1 MNFTPLNKI
10 RHNRFWVYQLL
21 GWWALV
27 VALIFLSLLF
37 NPPTDNFWFALSFVY
52 FANSVIGVILTC
64 GLRYI
69 YRFVW
74 DKGFILRF
82 ILAWMGSLIAAYFL
96 WLSQIFLR
104 TLLLDRQTIME
115 RVLFGDFSF
124 CVTLILLWSGAY
136 FIFKYNLLF
145 QIEKEKSL
153 RSEALAHEA
162 QLLMLRYQLN
172 PHFLFN
178 ALNAISTLVLTK
190 AVDPANEM
198 VTKLSK
204 FLRYSLDHSPFG
216 RVSLAHEIET
226 SQLYLDIEKVRF
238 SERLKLVFDIEDTV
252 RDSLVPTMV
261 LQPLIENSIKHGISK
276 NEKGGTLQIKAREV
290 QGSLVLEVI
299 DDGPGI
305 SGIDGRNSD
314 KFVPT
319 GVGISNIRNRLRELY
334 GETYELRFTN
344 VTPNGLSAQ
353 VRIPNEYS

>member
-1 MNFTPLNKI
+1 MSLFPLNKI
-10 RHNRFWVYQLL
+10 RHNRFWLFQLL
-21 GWWALV
+21 GWSALV

-37 NPPTDNFWFALSFVY
+37 NPPTDGFWFALSLAYAASSF
-52 FANSVIGVILTC
+52 FGGILTW
-64 GLRYI
+64 GLRHI
-69 YRFVW
+69 YRLVW
-74 DKGFILRF
+74 DRGFILRF
-82 ILAWMGSLIAAYFL
+82 ILAWLGSLLAASFL
-96 WLSQIFLR
+96 WLSQNFLADV
-104 TLLLDRQTIME
+104 LLDRQTMME
-115 RVLFGDFSF
+115 RVLYGDFSY

-136 FIFKYNLLF
+136 FIFKYNVLF

-178 ALNAISTLVLTK
+178 TLNAISTLVLTK
-190 AVDPANEM
+190 AVEPANEM

-204 FLRYSLDHSPFG
+204 FLRYSLDHSPFD

-276 NEKGGTLQIKAREV
+276 NQKGGVLTIKAFRE
-290 QGSLVLEVI
+290 QDSLILQVI
-299 DDGPGI
+299 DNGPGI
-305 SGIDGRNSD
+305 SGIDRQMSD
-314 KFVPT
+314 EFVAS
-319 GVGISNIRNRLRELY
+319 GVGINNIRNRLEQLY
-334 GETYELRFTN
+334 DNNYQLSFIN
-344 VTPNGLSAQ
+344 VAPRGLS
-353 VRIPNEYS
+353 VTMRIPNENR

>member
-1 MNFTPLNKI
+1 MLARLNKI
-10 RHNRFWVYQLL
+10 RHNRFWLFQLL

-27 VALIFLSLLF
+27 VVLILLSLLF

-52 FANSVIGVILTC
+52 AANSVIGGGLTW
-64 GLRYI
+64 GLRHI

-74 DKGFILRF
+74 DRGFIIRF
-82 ILAWMGSLIAAYFL
+82 ILAWLGSLLVAYLL
-96 WLSQIFLR
+96 WLSQISLR
-104 TLLLDRQTIME
+104 TLLLDRQTIMD
-115 RVLFGDFSF
+115 RVIFGDFSF

-178 ALNAISTLVLTK
+178 TLNAISTLVLTK

-204 FLRYSLDHSPFG
+204 FLRYSLDHSPFD
-216 RVSLAHEIET
+216 RVSLAHEMET

-238 SERLKLVFDIEDTV
+238 SERLKLVFEIEDTV
-252 RDSLVPTMV
+252 QDSLVPTMV

-276 NEKGGTLQIKAREV
+276 NQEGGTLTIKAFKD
-290 QGSLVLEVI
+290 QDSLILQVI
-299 DDGPGI
+299 DNGPGI
-305 SGIDGRNSD
+305 SGIDGKTSNE
-314 KFVPT
+314 FVAS
-319 GVGISNIRNRLRELY
+319 GVGINNIRNRLEQLY
-334 GETYELRFTN
+334 DNNYELSFSN
-344 VTPNGLSAQ
+344 VSPRGLS
-353 VRIPNEYS
+353 VTMSIPNED

>member
-1 MNFTPLNKI
+1 MNFAPLNKI
-10 RHNRFWVYQLL
+10 RHNRFWVFQLL

-37 NPPTDNFWFALSFVY
+37 NPPTESFWFSLSFVY
-52 FANSVIGVILTC
+52 FANAVFGVFVTC

-74 DKGFILRF
+74 DRGFILRF
-82 ILAWMGSLIAAYFL
+82 ILAWLGSLIAAWLL
-96 WLSQIFLR
+96 WLSQIFLL
-104 TLLLDRQTIME
+104 TLLLDKQTIME
-115 RVLFGDFSF
+115 RVLFGEFSF
-124 CVTLILLWSGAY
+124 CVTLILLWSSAY

-178 ALNAISTLVLTK
+178 TLNAISTLVLTK
-190 AVDPANEM
+190 AADPANEM

-204 FLRYSLDHSPFG
+204 FLRYSLDHSPFD

-226 SQLYLDIEKVRF
+226 SKLYLDIEKVRF
-238 SERLKLVFDIEDTV
+238 SERLKLVFDIEDAA

-276 NEKGGTLQIKAREV
+276 NQEGGVLTIKAFRE
-290 QGSLVLEVI
+290 QDSLILQVI
-299 DDGPGI
+299 DNGPGI
-305 SGIDGRNSD
+305 SGIDRQMSD
-314 KFVPT
+314 EFVAS
-319 GVGISNIRNRLRELY
+319 GVGINNIKNRLEQLYDNNYQLSFSNISPR
-334 GETYELRFTN
+334 
-344 VTPNGLSAQ
+344 GLS
-353 VRIPNEYS
+353 VTMRIPNEN

>member
-1 MNFTPLNKI
+1 MNLARLNKI
-10 RHNRFWVYQLL
+10 RHNRFWVFQLA

-27 VALIFLSLLF
+27 VALSFLSLLF
-37 NPPTDNFWFALSFVY
+37 NPPTDGFWFALSFVY
-52 FANSVIGVILTC
+52 FANSVFGVTLTC
-64 GLRYI
+64 GLRYV
-69 YRFVW
+69 YRFMW
-74 DKGFILRF
+74 DRGFVLRF
-82 ILAWMGSLIAAYFL
+82 ISAWVGSLIAAYLLWRSQYFL
-96 WLSQIFLR
+96 L

-124 CVTLILLWSGAY
+124 CVTLILLWSGSY

-178 ALNAISTLVLTK
+178 TLNAISTLVLTK

-204 FLRYSLDHSPFG
+204 FLRYSLDHSPFD
-216 RVSLAHEIET
+216 RVSLSHEIET

-238 SERLKLVFDIEDTV
+238 SDRLQLVFDIEDTV

-276 NEKGGTLQIKAREV
+276 NHEGGTLTIKAFKE
-290 QGSLVLEVI
+290 QDSLILQVV
-299 DDGPGI
+299 DNGPGI
-305 SGIDGRNSD
+305 SGIDRQVSD
-314 KFVPT
+314 EFVAS
-319 GVGISNIRNRLRELY
+319 GVGINNIRNRLEQLY
-334 GETYELRFTN
+334 DNNYELSFSN
-344 VTPNGLSAQ
+344 VSPRGLS
-353 VRIPNEYS
+353 VTMRIPDEN

>member
-1 MNFTPLNKI
+1 MILARLNKI
-10 RHNRFWVYQLL
+10 RHNRFWLLQLL
-21 GWWALV
+21 GWWTLV

-37 NPPTDNFWFALSFVY
+37 NPPTDGFWFALSVTY
-52 FANSVIGVILTC
+52 AASSVAGGILTW
-64 GLRYI
+64 GLRHI
-69 YRFVW
+69 YRLVW
-74 DKGFILRF
+74 DRGFIVRF
-82 ILAWMGSLIAAYFL
+82 IIAWLGSLLAALFL
-96 WLSQIFLR
+96 WFSQIFLR
-104 TLLLDRQTIME
+104 DLLLDRQTITE

-124 CVTLILLWSGAY
+124 CVTLILLWSSAY

-178 ALNAISTLVLTK
+178 TLNAISTLVLTK

-204 FLRYSLDHSPFG
+204 FLRYSLDHSPFD

-238 SERLKLVFDIEDTV
+238 SERLKLVFEIEDTV
-252 RDSLVPTMV
+252 RESLVPTMV

-276 NEKGGTLQIKAREV
+276 NQEGGTLTIKASRDNDL
-290 QGSLVLEVI
+290 LVLQVI
-299 DDGPGI
+299 DNGPGI
-305 SGIDGRNSD
+305 SGIDGQMSNE
-314 KFVPT
+314 FVAS
-319 GVGISNIRNRLRELY
+319 GVGISNIRNRLDQLY
-334 GETYELRFTN
+334 DKKYELSFSNASPR
-344 VTPNGLSAQ
+344 GLS
-353 VRIPNEYS
+353 VTMRIPNES